1 MILLVAVNGAL
12 TRTAPPKTV
21 IGPGMVVAADIS
33 IVCVLVDF
41 PRVNP
46 LTVFA
51 MFKLLGKSKVEVKL
65 VPAGCKVREPVVVT
79 SLVNPEP
86 KGINVKTFPINE
98 IFAVLL
104 VIPVPALDPS
114 LAPLLCMMIPR
125 VPPSIVIDPELARMS
140 RLDKDTPL
148 LLPAVPVMEI
158 FPPPV
163 ARISLGLKKLK
174 ITPMLFV
181 ETPVILIA
189 SPLALSEINTRFLSP
204 ESTLLCGSTK
214 FIPYKSLAVPC
225 ISIAPLPEFAINFPN

>member
-1 MILLVAVNGAL
+1 MVRSSLSKKLKAPRRAPLEPAARVFTSLLAWSMVTVPAPFKERVLATKKPEVPSVSDVALVMEMVLLVAVNGAL

-46 LTVFA
+46 LTVLLGCI
-51 MFKLLGKSKVEVKL
+51 KLLGKSKGKEKL

-79 SLVNPEP
+79 SLVNPET
-86 KGINVKTFPINE
+86 KGLNIKTSPIKE

-104 VIPVPALDPS
+104 VIPVPALDPN
-114 LAPLLCMMIPR
+114 LAPLFCMMIPR

-140 RLDKDTPL
+140 RLYKDTPVT
-148 LLPAVPVMEI
+148 LPAVPVMEI

-163 ARISLGLKKLK
+163 ARISLGLK
-174 ITPMLFV
+174 
-181 ETPVILIA
+181 
-189 SPLALSEINTRFLSP
+189 
-204 ESTLLCGSTK
+204 
-214 FIPYKSLAVPC
+214 
-225 ISIAPLPEFAINFPN
+225 